1 MDLNVVVI
9 LALMIAVAGFN
20 MVSGLLIL
28 LFEKISFIGLLKA
41 LGMTNWGVSKIFLTK
56 SAMIV
61 LQGMVFGNALALA
74 FCLLQKQFSIIKLDP
89 VNYFV
94 SAVPVSLDLGSIL
107 LMNLIAFVA
116 ILLIMLLPCLFI
128 VRINPATTMRVK

>member
-1 MDLNVVVI
+1 
-9 LALMIAVAGFN
+9 MIAVAGFN

-41 LGMTNWGVSKIFLTK
+41 LGMTSWGVSKIFLTK

-61 LQGMVFGNALALA
+61 LQGMVYGNAAALA
-74 FCLLQKQFSIIKLDP
+74 FCLLQKQFAIIKLDP

-94 SAVPVSLDLGSIL
+94 SAVPISFDLGSL
-107 LMNLIAFVA
+107 LFMNLIAFMA
-116 ILLIMLLPCLFI
+116 INVIMLLPCIFI
-128 VRINPATTMRVK
+128 SKINPATTMRVK